1 MRSEEYFMKSTKLGI
16 SVGLLGAAIYFIS
29 LFGGYTTTVLL
40 VGYVL
45 LFEENEW
52 LKKSTVKAVALMVC
66 FSLISALVNLL
77 PDAVDFLSQVAGAF
91 GGSFC
96 ITFIYHL
103 ATAADTMLRI
113 VKKLLF
119 ICLGFKALNQGTI
132 AVPAV
137 DKLIGRFMR

>member
-1 MRSEEYFMKSTKLGI
+1 MKSTKLGI
-16 SVGLLGAAIYFIS
+16 PVGLLGAAIYFIS
-29 LFGGYTTTVLL
+29 LFGGYAAAVLL

-52 LKKSTVKAVALMVC
+52 LKKSSVKAVALMVC

-77 PDAVDFLSQVAGAF
+77 PDAMDFLSQFAGIF

-103 ATAADTMLRI
+103 ATAADTALKI
-113 VKKLLF
+113 AKKLLF
-119 ICLGFKALNQGTI
+119 IGLGIKALNQGTI
-132 AVPAV
+132 SVPVA
-137 DKLIGRFMR
+137 DKFIGKFMR